1 MKNASFI
8 LIAMLIAN
16 SEPSGVSSSSAEPP
30 LNTVFLSEVLPN
42 PKGNDKG
49 NEWVK
54 IINKNSGEIS
64 LQGFEIHSGKTK
76 IKLDGTIQGN
86 ELKTIYIQKGSI
98 LNKNGDVKLIAPD
111 GKMQDEALYSD
122 AKDDA
127 VYKKQNNGTWEWINP
142 NKPPLKTKIK
152 QTSKNSKNGDLS
164 SKISIS
170 ELLPNPKG
178 KDNGA
183 EWIEFFNNDD
193 RDINLE
199 NWRIKT
205 NKKMTQVPYFQ
216 IKSKEYK
223 TFNFQLT
230 NTGETFELYDFQNNL
245 IDKISYENAAENK
258 SYTKISIEGE
268 NPIWDWTSEITKAA
282 SNPSYAKLNGII
294 LESPNEESF
303 SVKSDDKIFQIFY
316 KGSDIDP
323 LLTKLTFTKDSE
335 IEIIGEQL
343 SDEIFKLKKYKILKQ
358 VPPEPASGSNYIRTI
373 FFLGLI
379 LLATGLY
386 KREFLQNLI
395 SRAISRKMTLH

>member
-1 MKNASFI
+1 MNNASFL
-8 LIAMLIAN
+8 LIAALIAN
-16 SEPSGVSSSSAEPP
+16 SEPSEISSPSAEPP
-30 LNTVFLSEVLPN
+30 TNTIFLSEILPN
-42 PKGNDKG
+42 PKGSDKG
-49 NEWVK
+49 NEWIK
-54 IINKNSGEIS
+54 IINKSEEEIS

-76 IKLDGTIQGN
+76 IKLEGVIQGN

-98 LNKNGDVKLIAPD
+98 LNKDGDVKLLAPT
-111 GKMQDEALYSD
+111 GKVQNEVLYGD

-127 VYKKQNNGTWEWINP
+127 IYKKQNNGTWEWINP
-142 NKPPLKTKIK
+142 NKPIPKTKTK
-152 QTSKNSKNGDLS
+152 QTFKNGDLS
-164 SKISIS
+164 SKISIT

-178 KDNGA
+178 KDSGA
-183 EWIEFFNNDD
+183 EWIEFLNNDD

-205 NKKMTQVPYFQ
+205 NKKTTKLPYFQ

-223 TFNFQLT
+223 TLNFQLT
-230 NTGETFELYDFQNNL
+230 NTGETLEFYDFQNNL
-245 IDKISYENAAENK
+245 IDKISYENAAEDK
-258 SYTKISIEGE
+258 SYAKIFIEGE
-268 NPIWDWTSEITKAA
+268 SPMWDWSSEITPDAQ
-282 SNPSYAKLNGII
+282 NPSYTKLNGII
-294 LESPNEESF
+294 LEPPNEESF
-303 SVKSDDKIFQIFY
+303 SLKSNDRVFQIFY

-335 IEIIGEQL
+335 IEIIGELL
-343 SDEIFKLKKYKILKQ
+343 SDGIFKLKKYKILKQ
-358 VPPEPASGSNYIRTI
+358 APLKPASGSNYIKTI